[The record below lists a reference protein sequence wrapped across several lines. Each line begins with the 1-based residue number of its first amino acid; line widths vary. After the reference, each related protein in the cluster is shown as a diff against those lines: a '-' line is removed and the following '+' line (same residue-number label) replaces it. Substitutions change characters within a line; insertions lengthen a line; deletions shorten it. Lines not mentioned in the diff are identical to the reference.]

1 MKALLV
7 VATLS
12 ASAAA
17 DNRCVI
23 DKAVAAKPPAVA
35 EPACHQPPK
44 ALVAPLVAAITKNF
58 QPTQTGGKAKV
69 EFPCDGL
76 GAQLDEIIVETG
88 SGHGGTLNVFRATR
102 NGTGYD
108 VRGIAYRGSSMMS
121 KAANPPFER
130 VTGTVTLDLA
140 RIRAATTAVISEV
153 LPPRKPGEL
162 RGMMGS
168 SSSNDFHI
176 LIRLRDSDGRV
187 VERRYTGYAS
197 SNGQATYLGLAV
209 AREALAPITSLATT
223 KATVDADDRA
233 LFAERFNATVPNFDK
248 PFNWWVMERYVDL
261 ARFLG
266 SPKVIAGLLTRMT
279 VPQANDRSRVDAR
292 RDALEALAN
301 ITGWD
306 ARKGATEDKAAAAY
320 LAGCR

>member
-12 ASAAA
+12 ASAGA

-23 DKAVAAKPPAVA
+23 EKPVAATPATA
-35 EPACHQPPK
+35 AAPACHQPPK
-44 ALVAPLVAAITKNF
+44 ALVAPLIAAITKNF
-58 QPTQTGGKAKV
+58 EPTQTGGKAKV

-88 SGHGGTLNVFRATR
+88 SGHGGTLSLFRAVR
-102 NGTGYD
+102 NGTTYD
-108 VRGIAYRGSSMMS
+108 VRGIAYRGASMMA

-130 VTGTVTLDLA
+130 VTGTVTLDLG
-140 RIRAATTAVISEV
+140 RIRAATTAVVTEV
-153 LPPRKPGEL
+153 FPPRKPGEFP
-162 RGMMGS
+162 GMMGS
-168 SSSNDFHI
+168 GSSNDFHI

-197 SNGQATYLGLAV
+197 SDGQATYLGLAV

-223 KATVDADDRA
+223 KSAVDADDRA

-266 SPKVIAGLLTRMT
+266 SPKVIGGLLTRMT
-279 VPQANDRSRVDAR
+279 VPKANDRSRVDAR

-306 ARKGATEDKAAAAY
+306 ARKGASEEQAAKQY
-320 LAGCR
+320 LASCR